1 MSVGCSYV
9 LSPTASIF
17 IVCYVGFISV
27 YVYSTFV
34 YVVFCSLVYGLGV
47 VFGFRLTT
55 VKEKLELVHV
65 DICDLLILFTI
76 FGEFVMMFWF

>member
-1 MSVGCSYV
+1 MLCWIYFC
-9 LSPTASIF
+9 LCIQH
-17 IVCYVGFISV
+17 VCLCCFLQ
-27 YVYSTFV
+27 F
-34 YVVFCSLVYGLGV
+34 GLWIGSCI